1 MSSNSSL
8 PTYLST
14 SRKLDPLLRT
24 SNQNK
29 SELDDRRNV
38 PIGQRESF
46 DPASPR
52 VLAAHSQLRAT
63 KLAIYKDI
71 SGFYH
76 QEKNRRQFLR
86 RWKELHAPAVV
97 AVNLD
102 MRLKRATEGKDAAN
116 E

>member
-1 MSSNSSL
+1 M
-8 PTYLST
+8 PTYLSK

-24 SNQNK
+24 YIQNK
-29 SELDDRRNV
+29 SDLDGRRNV
-38 PIGQRESF
+38 PVGQRQSL

-52 VLAAHSQLRAT
+52 ALAAQSQLLAT

-97 AVNLD
+97 AVGLD

-116 E
+116 K